1 MAIEESF
8 MKALFHGVI
17 AEDMVLPWPEI
28 GKDEREHTAL
38 LLEGLRSFAAH
49 AIDPVCIDREGMI
62 PEEVLQGLRER
73 GCFGLNIPQ
82 EYGGRG
88 LSASATTRVIQE
100 LAGIDSSVAVTLATH
115 LTLGVTGLLL
125 FGTEAQKRAY
135 LPRMATGDLLGAFA
149 LTEPGT
155 GSDAGAIQTR
165 ADRAPDG
172 DGYVL
177 EGKKS
182 WVTNGGLAGL
192 YTVFARTTARDGVSK
207 PRITAFLVE
216 RGDGVRL
223 GDEPRRLGLRG
234 ASIPDL
240 VFDALRVPS
249 TRVLGEV
256 GRGFKVAMEVLN
268 VGRMALAGACL
279 GACRRLIA
287 LSVQRCSERSAFGR
301 PIGEFGMVRDKVAR
315 MMAEAFALESMTYLT
330 TGLRD
335 ARVPDFSLE
344 SAICKVF
351 GSEVLWRA
359 AHEALQIAASAGYV
373 EGHPTERLL
382 RDARVN
388 LIFEGTSEI
397 LRAFIALSGM
407 QGPGRSLDEVSRAM
421 REPIKGFGLLSDFV
435 LRKARSALGR
445 ERLNRAHPSLRREIV
460 LFEEHT
466 MMLSKS
472 VDKVLRRHGKDI
484 AEMQYTQRRMAD
496 MAIDLYALAACL
508 SRTTRAIERKGE
520 EGARREVEFTAA
532 FANAAEKRLQANV
545 TAFDAN
551 DDELLKGIAGQVY
564 QDGAYPFDIV

>member
-8 MKALFHGVI
+8 MKALFHGAI
-17 AEDMVLPWPEI
+17 AEDMVLPWPEP
-28 GKDEREHTAL
+28 GKDEREHTGL
-38 LLEGLRSFAAH
+38 LLEGLRTFAAH
-49 AIDPVCIDREGMI
+49 TIDPARIDREGTI
-62 PEEVLQGLRER
+62 PEEVIVGLRER
-73 GCFGLNIPQ
+73 GVFGLNIPQ

-88 LSASATTRVIQE
+88 LSATATARVIQE
-100 LAGIDSSVAVTLATH
+100 LAGVDASVAVTVAAH
-115 LTLGVTGLLL
+115 LTLGAMGVLQ

-135 LPRMATGDLLGAFA
+135 LPRMARGELLGAFA

-155 GSDAGAIQTR
+155 GSDAGALQTR
-165 ADRAPDG
+165 ADRAADG
-172 DGYVL
+172 DGYAL
-177 EGKKS
+177 HGAKS
-182 WVTNGGLAGL
+182 WVTNGGRAGL
-192 YTVFARTTARDGVSK
+192 FTVFARTTARDGNSK
-207 PRITAFLVE
+207 PRITALLVE
-216 RGDGVRL
+216 RADGVRV

-234 ASIPDL
+234 ATIPD
-240 VFDALRVPS
+240 VFFDGLRVPS
-249 TRVLGEV
+249 ARVLGDA

-268 VGRMALAGACL
+268 AGRVALAAGCL
-279 GACRRLIA
+279 GACRRIIT
-287 LSVQRCSERSAFGR
+287 LSIERCAERRAFGR

-315 MMAEAFALESMTYLT
+315 MVADSFALESMTYLT

-351 GSEVLWRA
+351 GSEVLWRTA
-359 AHEALQIAASAGYV
+359 SEGLQIAASAGYV
-373 EGHPTERLL
+373 EGHPAERIL

-407 QGPGRSLDEVSRAM
+407 QGPGRTLDEAGRAM

-445 ERLNRAHPSLRREIV
+445 ERLNRAHPSLRHETV
-460 LFEEHT
+460 LFEEYT
-466 MMLSKS
+466 VMLSKN

-496 MAIDLYALAACL
+496 VAIDLYALVACL

-520 EGARREVEFTAA
+520 EGARREVELTAA
-532 FANAAEKRLQANV
+532 FANGAEKRLQANV

-551 DDELLKGIAGQVY
+551 DDELLKGIAAQAY
-564 QDGAYPFDIV
+564 QDGAYPFDVL

>member
-351 GSEVLWRA
+351 GSEVLWRT

>member
-1 MAIEESF
+1 

-351 GSEVLWRA
+351 GSEVLWRT